1 MLIAGELDAT
11 SLYFGN
17 TVNMIDRT
25 SIDLR
30 RHPDIKPVF
39 PDTMAECARYYQKTG
54 IYPINHAMIIRRSLV
69 EKYPW
74 APMSIYHAMVA
85 ANEAANKERI
95 EHMQY
100 YIETG
105 LVPREYARSIANPI
119 VRHGLKANRK
129 TLETC
134 AQYSHEQGLT
144 PRLMTLEELFA
155 PSTLNE

>member
-1 MLIAGELDAT
+1 MLVSGELDAT

-17 TVNMIDRT
+17 EVNIIDRT

-30 RHPDIKPVF
+30 KHPDIKPVF
-39 PDTMAECARYYQKTG
+39 PDAMAERARYYKKTG

-74 APMSIYHAMVA
+74 APMSIYHAMVE
-85 ANEAANKERI
+85 ANETANRERI
-95 EHMQY
+95 EHVQY

-105 LVPREYARSIANPI
+105 LVPLEYASIIAEPI
-119 VRHGLKANRK
+119 VRHGLKANRR

-144 PRLMTLEELFA
+144 PRLMKLEDLFA

>member
-1 MLIAGELDAT
+1 
-11 SLYFGN
+11 
-17 TVNMIDRT
+17 
-25 SIDLR
+25 
-30 RHPDIKPVF
+30 
-39 PDTMAECARYYQKTG
+39 MAECVRYYNKTG

-74 APMSIYHAMVA
+74 APMSIYQAMVE
-85 ANEAANKERI
+85 ANEMANQERI

-105 LVPREYARSIANPI
+105 RVPRDYANNIAEPI
-119 VRHGLKANRK
+119 VTHGLKANRK

-134 AQYSHEQGLT
+134 AQYSAEQGLT
-144 PRLMTLEELFA
+144 PRLMKIEELFA

>member
-1 MLIAGELDAT
+1 MLLAGELDAT

-17 TVNMIDRT
+17 EVNIIDRT
-25 SIDLR
+25 SVDLR
-30 RHPDIKPVF
+30 RHSDIKPVF
-39 PDTMAECARYYQKTG
+39 PDTLAECARYYEKTG

-105 LVPREYARSIANPI
+105 LVPRAYASVITAPI
-119 VRHGLKANRK
+119 VRHGLRANRK

-144 PRLMTLEELFA
+144 PRLMKMEELFA